1 MEVAMRKNH
10 NIYRMLNCNNYI
22 IWLVGLLFPS
32 LATIVSRVS
41 IAKMS
46 QDIVSEIESG
56 NSNLKTIIFISLSL
70 LCGAFIAEIAVGIFH
85 YMLQKV
91 RVDSEVKVRENVFIR
106 IIRMKLCGLEQRNRG
121 EMTQRYNN
129 DTAMVASALTV
140 DIENCIFPFVIGIG
154 YCVLIMLKQVYVGL
168 FLLLFIVIIAI
179 QNVYYLKKFQNIEK
193 AILQAKEKYTGKID
207 MSYSAKMTI
216 RFFELQ
222 RLMNEKIEQAG
233 NDVYNTERKRVSLS
247 LKKAFTSDMLI
258 AFCSTLTLPIV
269 CVIAKFGYLSL
280 PEVMFITSLSSSIMG
295 FTGSF
300 SNALIQLK
308 RDAVSKQRIEELLF
322 IEQET
327 YSEQESLVDMKEEE
341 EEHSILGVQSQ
352 TIEGEQIEKKYNS
365 EPRISFQNVSIRY
378 GEHLVL
384 NQVSMDIR
392 AGEITA
398 LVGNSGSGKSS
409 LLKALVGF
417 NDYEGTIKIHNV
429 DLATMTV
436 DEIRNQIT
444 YIADDNEL
452 YHTTLVEN
460 IKFGNSLA
468 TNQEVVTAMN
478 AVGLFEFLDENGVN
492 DIDVGEEGNRLSG
505 GQRQRVAIA
514 RGLLKNSKII
524 LLDEP
529 TSAIDVISEQRVMEQ
544 LRYLADQ
551 GANILMSTHS
561 ISAITSADRI
571 LMVKDQKLMDS
582 IALDEV
588 IEYLSAGKEISHE

>member
-1 MEVAMRKNH
+1 MRKNH

-56 NSNLKTIIFISLSL
+56 NSNLKIIILIALSL
-70 LCGAFIAEIAVGIFH
+70 LCGACIAEIAVGIFH

-91 RVDSEVKVRENVFIR
+91 RVDSEVKVRDNVFVR

-154 YCVLIMLKQVYVGL
+154 YCVVIMFKQVYVGL
-168 FLLLFIVIIAI
+168 VLFLLIVIIAI

-193 AILQAKEKYTGKID
+193 AILQAKEAYTGKVD
-207 MSYSAKMTI
+207 MAYSAKMTI

-222 RLMNEKIEQAG
+222 RLMNKKIEQAG
-233 NDVYNTERKRVSLS
+233 NEVFNAERKRVALS
-247 LKKAFTSDMLI
+247 LKKAFTNDMLI
-258 AFCSTLTLPIV
+258 TFCSTLTLPIV

-280 PEVMFITSLSSSIMG
+280 PEVMFIASLSSSIMG

-308 RDAVSKQRIEELLF
+308 RDAVSKQRIEELLLL
-322 IEQET
+322 EQET
-327 YSEQESLVDMKEEE
+327 YSEQESLVDTKVKEEE
-341 EEHSILGVQSQ
+341 QSILDTESQ
-352 TIEGEQIEKKYNS
+352 TIEDEQIEKKYNL
-365 EPRISFQNVSIRY
+365 EPGISFHNVSIRY

-417 NDYEGTIKIHNV
+417 NDYEGTIRIHNV
-429 DLATMTV
+429 DIATMTV

-444 YIADDNEL
+444 YIADDNEM

-460 IKFGNSLA
+460 MKFGNSSA
-468 TNQEVVTAMN
+468 TNQDVVTAMN

-588 IEYLSAGKEISHE
+588 IEYLSAGKELNHE